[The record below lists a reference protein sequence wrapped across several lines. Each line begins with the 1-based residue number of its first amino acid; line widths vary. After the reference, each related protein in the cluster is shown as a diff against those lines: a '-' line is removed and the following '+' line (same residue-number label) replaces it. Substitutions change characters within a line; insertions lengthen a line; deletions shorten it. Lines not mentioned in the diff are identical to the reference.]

1 MQAYDYEA
9 VNAKGKTSKGTVMA
23 TSARAARRDLRA
35 RELTPISMNE
45 AAAKGKNG
53 QKTEKQ
59 AAEKIGKVKTKIL
72 TQATRQLAILVEAG
86 TPVSEAL
93 KVTAL
98 QFEGSSMRASL
109 LEVRRQILEGRR
121 LSQAMSRDKTY
132 SPLYCSMVASGED
145 SGQLGAVLTRLAGDL
160 ESAQKVRRKVLGAT
174 VYPMILSVVALAVI
188 TILMV
193 TVVPKVV
200 SQFDSFNQELP
211 RLTKIT
217 IGISEWLQANGL
229 WLLLVVAIGIIVFIQ
244 AMKARRFRLVVDKL
258 VLRLPFIGNLN
269 RDMNAARFARTMAGL
284 LDSGTPVLTAMGTA
298 KNTLRNF
305 VMYEATD
312 KVIEEVRGG
321 SSVGGALKRHPVFP
335 PLMIH
340 MIASGEQGGDLGAMF
355 SIAADYM
362 ESEFDSS
369 TTIVLNLLEP
379 AIIIFLGGV
388 VMLIVAAI
396 FLPILRL
403 NTMSF

>member
-1 MQAYDYEA
+1 M
-9 VNAKGKTSKGTVMA
+9 KTHNFRFTV
-23 TSARAARRDLRA
+23 D
-35 RELTPISMNE
+35 
-45 AAAKGKNG
+45 
-53 QKTEKQ
+53 
-59 AAEKIGKVKTKIL
+59 
-72 TQATRQLAILVEAG
+72 
-86 TPVSEAL
+86 
-93 KVTAL
+93 
-98 QFEGSSMRASL
+98 
-109 LEVRRQILEGRR
+109 
-121 LSQAMSRDKTY
+121 
-132 SPLYCSMVASGED
+132 
-145 SGQLGAVLTRLAGDL
+145 
-160 ESAQKVRRKVLGAT
+160 
-174 VYPMILSVVALAVI
+174 
-188 TILMV
+188 
-193 TVVPKVV
+193 
-200 SQFDSFNQELP
+200 
-211 RLTKIT
+211 
-217 IGISEWLQANGL
+217 
-229 WLLLVVAIGIIVFIQ
+229 
-244 AMKARRFRLVVDKL
+244 RLVLK
-258 VLRLPFIGNLN
+258 LPFIGTLN

-284 LDSGTPVLTAMGTA
+284 LDSGTPILSAMGTA
-298 KNTLRNF
+298 KNTLRNL

-388 VMLIVAAI
+388 VMMIVAAI